1 MNTEAHLLAIH
12 SFINVLTRRLVEK
25 GVFTQSEMANLH
37 DAWFQEVF
45 AQGVALEEAGDEL
58 DLDDVLIMIHSLALE
73 FTPK

>member
-1 MNTEAHLLAIH
+1 MNTGVHLLAIH

-25 GVFTQSEMANLH
+25 GVFTPREMADLH

-45 AQGVALEEAGDEL
+45 AQGAALEEAGDEL
-58 DLDDVLIMIHSLALE
+58 DLDDVLIMIHSMALD